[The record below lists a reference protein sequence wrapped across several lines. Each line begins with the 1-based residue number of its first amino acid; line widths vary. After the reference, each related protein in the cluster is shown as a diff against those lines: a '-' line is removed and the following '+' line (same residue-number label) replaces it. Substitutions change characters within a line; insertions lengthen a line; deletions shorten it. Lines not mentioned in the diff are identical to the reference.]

1 MQSQQN
7 HFEWTPARH
16 AVYQKF
22 VDRRGGPRRVTPTSL
37 LQDMGS
43 AIVEAHGFN
52 QRVVGSYLQ
61 RDRRGLLR
69 AARLNAVAA
78 AEANAEDTSDP
89 DFTPPAT
96 AGPAVGADGDAPPPE
111 DAPRPARAS
120 RVRLAV
126 AGSLALVAR
135 PLASLAWAA
144 GFVLVATSAEVKP
157 AIEHVAAGTV
167 RVCETIFC
175 EVIAKYES
183 HVDSYTLACAATS
196 KTTEAVAIA
205 AAFLAAFAVA
215 FACSHYNSVAA
226 LARCA
231 TASCFLALGLVWLLG
246 KIHEERAL
254 CARALPSPG
263 GGSDMERHLR
273 ALI

>member
-1 MQSQQN
+1 M
-7 HFEWTPARH
+7 
-16 AVYQKF
+16 
-22 VDRRGGPRRVTPTSL
+22 
-37 LQDMGS
+37 
-43 AIVEAHGFN
+43 
-52 QRVVGSYLQ
+52 
-61 RDRRGLLR
+61 
-69 AARLNAVAA
+69 
-78 AEANAEDTSDP
+78 
-89 DFTPPAT
+89 
-96 AGPAVGADGDAPPPE
+96 
-111 DAPRPARAS
+111 
-120 RVRLAV
+120 AV

-157 AIEHVAAGTV
+157 AIEHAAAGTV

-183 HVDSYTLACAATS
+183 HVDSYTLAYAATS

-231 TASCFLALGLVWLLG
+231 TVSCFLALGLVWLLG

-254 CARALPSPG
+254 SSSNKVPKRRTIKSVHC
-263 GGSDMERHLR
+263 GSKK
-273 ALI
+273 A